1 MTRYLLTACVF
12 FGLSGS
18 LAAQE
23 QTEALQPLPDYPR
36 VLVTTSAGDFV
47 IELFTKRAPITV
59 HNFVEYVNNGFYNGT
74 LFHRIVGGFVVQG
87 GGYDADYKLKQTR
100 ALIPNESGNGLSNRR
115 EFVAMART
123 GDPHSANSQF
133 FINLGDNIALDPR
146 PTRWGYT
153 VFGRVVEGMEVVDE
167 IGYQSTGPGP
177 VPELSKDVPIE
188 PIVVTSMSLL
198 IDNEAEDNE
207 AEDNEAEDSEAE
219 DSEAEQDDEV
229 PATPE

>member
-1 MTRYLLTACVF
+1 MKKTLLTACVLIAL
-12 FGLSGS
+12 GGP

-23 QTEALQPLPDYPR
+23 PPVALQPLPDYPR
-36 VLVTTSAGDFV
+36 VLVTTSAGDLV

-115 EFVAMART
+115 EFVAMARS

-133 FINLGDNIALDPR
+133 YINLADNIALDPR

-177 VPELSKDVPIE
+177 VPELSKDVPIQ

-207 AEDNEAEDSEAE
+207 AE
-219 DSEAEQDDEV
+219 QDDEA

>member
-1 MTRYLLTACVF
+1 MKKYLLTACVLIAL
-12 FGLSGS
+12 GGP

-23 QTEALQPLPDYPR
+23 PPAAPLPLPDYPR

-59 HNFVEYVNNGFYNGT
+59 NNFVQYVNNGFYTGT
-74 LFHRIVGGFVVQG
+74 LFHRIVGRFVVQG

-133 FINLGDNIALDPR
+133 YINLADNIALDPR

-153 VFGRVVEGMEVVDE
+153 VFGRVVEGMDIIDE
-167 IGYQSTGPGP
+167 IGYRATGPGP
-177 VPELSKDVPIE
+177 VPELSKDVPME
-188 PIVVTSMSLL
+188 SIVVTSMSLL
-198 IDNEAEDNE
+198 IDYDAEDN
-207 AEDNEAEDSEAE
+207 AT
-219 DSEAEQDDEV
+219 EQADD
-229 PATPE
+229 ATAPPE

>member
-1 MTRYLLTACVF
+1 MNKYLLIACVIL
-12 FGLSGS
+12 GLSGP

-23 QTEALQPLPDYPR
+23 QSAALQPLPDYPR

-47 IELFTKRAPITV
+47 IELFAKRAPITV
-59 HNFVEYVNNGFYNGT
+59 YNFVEYVNTGFYNGT

-87 GGYDADYKLKQTR
+87 GGYDADYKLKQTG

-133 FINLGDNIALDPR
+133 YINLADNIALDPR

-153 VFGRVVEGMEVVDE
+153 VFGRVVEGMDVVDE
-167 IGYQSTGPGP
+167 IGYRATGPGP
-177 VPELSKDVPIE
+177 VPELTKDVPIE

-198 IDNEAEDNE
+198 IDNEAADNE
-207 AEDNEAEDSEAE
+207 AADNEAADN
-219 DSEAEQDDEV
+219 EAEQDDEA